1 MPLRHAFP
9 DQRMLGRTDDPHW
22 FDPDD
27 AGDKL
32 AAFVG
37 MIAKAECHFAAPYQI
52 TDLLAGRGPQIE
64 LDRNRTLSELAQ
76 HVDDVRVREGTDQRQ
91 RNRPAFLADCRLYCL
106 PTVLDRRQDRLGKR
120 QKGSARLGQAGSAVG
135 PLEQRRAE
143 LLLDQTDP
151 TTDSQRGC
159 AKRAAGSCLSSSS

>member
-1 MPLRHAFP
+1 
-9 DQRMLGRTDDPHW
+9 MLGRIDDPQW

-37 MIAKAECHFAAPYQI
+37 MIAKAECHFASPYQI

-76 HVDDVRVREGTDQRQ
+76 HVDDVGVREGTDQRQ
-91 RNRPAFLADCRLYCL
+91 RPQAHQSTAKVHRDLPGRNVLRL
-106 PTVLDRRQDRLGKR
+106 PMPRT
-120 QKGSARLGQAGSAVG
+120 
-135 PLEQRRAE
+135 
-143 LLLDQTDP
+143 
-151 TTDSQRGC
+151 
-159 AKRAAGSCLSSSS
+159 